1 MKLEKY
7 DGLVIREAVP
17 SDKGSESDIEG
28 FSGNYLIPRALFLV
42 ILNAGD
48 IIATIG
54 LVPIDRTQ
62 AKLRKMYVKPE
73 FRASGLGTVLVQQI
87 IEKATTFGY
96 KKIILETMTA
106 MQSAIRLYRRF
117 GFCQIDRSAVSKR
130 CDIVMEKTL
139 PN

>member
-1 MKLEKY
+1 M
-7 DGLVIREAVP
+7 
-17 SDKGSESDIEG
+17 
-28 FSGNYLIPRALFLV
+28 V